1 MGNKP
6 FHLAWFTN
14 FATPVWEG
22 VWQGNDAT
30 SWTDGSFYVDM
41 AKAMERACFDYI
53 MLEDSEMVPDVFGS
67 SMKYALKHA
76 HQAPKLDPILLLARM
91 GAATE
96 HLGLVATASTSFWPP
111 FLLAR
116 QMATVDHMTHGRAGW
131 NIVTSSEDRAAQN
144 FGMDKLYD
152 HDERYERADEFTEL
166 IFKLWDS
173 WEPDAV
179 IADRETGVYVDA
191 DKVHV
196 VDFVGKY
203 YSSRGPLNTPP
214 MPQGRPVICQ
224 AGSSS
229 RGREFA
235 AKYAETILAVPTSLE
250 RMKEFRDDIR
260 ARMKN
265 HDRKPDEC
273 KILFICEPI
282 LGASEREAQERRDRM
297 FEPTPANIERGLMGM
312 STVTDIDFSQFD
324 VDEPL
329 PRELTTN
336 GHQSS
341 LANFYTYGKTLKDVA
356 MTWLHHYADETL
368 VGTPDQVAERMGEIM
383 DFIGGDGFL
392 ISGEMSRNYIG
403 QVCDG
408 LVPALQRRGLT
419 RSAYA
424 GTTLRDHLLEF

>member
-1 MGNKP
+1 MGSKP
-6 FHLAWFTN
+6 FHLGWFTN
-14 FATPVWEG
+14 FAPPVWNG
-22 VWQGNDAT
+22 SWRGNEAT

-53 MLEDSEMVPDVFGS
+53 MLEDSEMVPDAFGN

-91 GAATE
+91 SAATKN
-96 HLGLVATASTSFWPP
+96 LGLIATASTSFWPP

-116 QMATVDHMTHGRAGW
+116 QMATVDHMSHGRAGW

-144 FGMDKLYD
+144 FGLDKLYG
-152 HDERYERADEFTEL
+152 HDERYERADEYTEL
-166 IFKLWDS
+166 MFRLWDS

-179 IADRETGVYVDA
+179 VADTETGTYVDA

-196 VDFVGKY
+196 VDFKGKY

-214 MPQGRPVICQ
+214 MPQGHPVICQ
-224 AGSSS
+224 AGSSP

-235 AKYAETILAVPTSLE
+235 AKYAETILAVPTGLE
-250 RMKEFRDDIR
+250 KMRAFRDDVR
-260 ARMKN
+260 ARMARY
-265 HDRKPDEC
+265 DRKPDEC

-282 LGASEREAQERRDRM
+282 LGATEEEAWQRRAQM
-297 FEPTPANIERGLMGM
+297 FEPTAENVERGLMGM

-324 VDEPL
+324 VSKPL
-329 PRELTTN
+329 PRDLTTN

-341 LANFYTYGKTLKDVA
+341 LANFYTYGETLADVA

-368 VGTPDQVAERMGEIM
+368 VGTPDQVAARMGEM
-383 DFIGGDGFL
+383 MEYIGGDGFL
-392 ISGEMSRNYIG
+392 ISGEMSRQFIS

-419 RSAYA
+419 RTAYTGA
-424 GTTLRDHLLEF
+424 TLREHLLEF